1 MLSFC
6 YPFKLNMPTYI
17 ADTVYIYQ
25 SELKLISEYV
35 LQSPETETG
44 GDLFGNW
51 THQACPVAQVAIGPG
66 PLYEADRAHFY
77 QDARFLKEQGKYW
90 SKKHALHH
98 IGQWH
103 SHHKLGLEEPS
114 THDDATIYNAIHKYG
129 LNEFL
134 LIIATIQDE
143 VRLKAFLYRSNNKR
157 YGLRWSVLETSNPYK
172 PNEYYDIKTPVCID
186 VEIYRK
192 TIELALNDETSWLN
206 SEMGRAWLRSVHE
219 SLKEQCDH
227 VSMYMDAKKQIIIA
241 CEKRHLTFEFVIPE
255 QYPKYE
261 YYWRDVE
268 AKTIFTIPHHG

>member
-1 MLSFC
+1 
-6 YPFKLNMPTYI
+6 MPTYI

-35 LQSPETETG
+35 LQNPETETG

-51 THQACPVAQVAIGPG
+51 THQSCPVAQVAIGPG
-66 PLYEADRAHFY
+66 PHYDADRAHFY
-77 QDARFLKEQGKYW
+77 QDVEFLKEQGRYW

-134 LIIATIQDE
+134 LIIATLQKE
-143 VRLKAFLYRSNNKR
+143 VRLKAFIYRSNNKR
-157 YGLRWSVLETSNPYK
+157 YGLRWSVLESKNPYK
-172 PNEYYDIKTPVCID
+172 PDEYYDVEAPACID
-186 VEIYRK
+186 VEVDRK
-192 TIELALNDETSWLN
+192 TIELALNDEASWLN
-206 SEMGRAWLRSVHE
+206 TEMGRKWLRSVHE
-219 SLKEQCDH
+219 SLKSQCNN

-241 CEKRHLTFEFVIPE
+241 CEKHRRTFEFVIPE
-255 QYPKYE
+255 QYPQYQS
-261 YYWRDVE
+261 YWRDIE
-268 AKTIFTIPHHG
+268 AKSIFTIPHHG